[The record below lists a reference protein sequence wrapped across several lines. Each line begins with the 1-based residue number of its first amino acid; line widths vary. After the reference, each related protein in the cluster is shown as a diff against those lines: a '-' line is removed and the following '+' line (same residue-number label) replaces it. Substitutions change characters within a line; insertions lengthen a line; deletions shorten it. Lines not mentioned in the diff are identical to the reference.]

1 MKSSLLAY
9 TAVLLIMSDCTG
21 NSGHKQLPTDSE
33 LIQSKPGDSVRSY
46 QPRINNA
53 HDSVVVDT
61 QDSSFDMYRFQND
74 TLIQLAY
81 VHYLS
86 RKRIIFRLTTINRA
100 KGQTYNLADTAEN
113 TSNDVIP
120 DPATYNDELNGD
132 VLYPVYE
139 FECNKQNQRITIG
152 VEPSRGKRLSVQ
164 THPGTLG
171 GPSTPLHSTGTLR
184 LVRLSTTPQ
193 EAPHVPG

>member
-1 MKSSLLAY
+1 
-9 TAVLLIMSDCTG
+9 
-21 NSGHKQLPTDSE
+21 
-33 LIQSKPGDSVRSY
+33 
-46 QPRINNA
+46 
-53 HDSVVVDT
+53 VVVDT